1 MKKYRLVHSLSTL
14 LIFIIKIFYPQS
26 VKNISHNVNRLFN
39 STISE
44 GDAKNLV
51 YFIIMLSVIINYFMF
66 DKHKT
71 FIALYYFLII
81 FNIFFIIFCLKQF

>member
-1 MKKYRLVHSLSTL
+1 MKKYRLIHSLSTL

-26 VKNISHNVNRLFN
+26 VKNVSNNFNQLFN
-39 STISE
+39 SAINE

-51 YFIIMLSVIINYFMF
+51 YFIIMLSVMINYFMF
-66 DKHKT
+66 DKHKI
-71 FIALYYFLII
+71 FIALYYFLIA